1 MKQFLY
7 FLCTLFFLQNVT
19 AQNIGIGTTTPNAN
33 AILDISSPS
42 KGILIPRMDS
52 VKRKNIPA
60 TNGLMVYDTTT
71 KCFWYNDGTGWANM
85 PPKGNNAGDILYWN
99 GAAWK
104 VLPAGANGQYL
115 SLSGAGIPA
124 WATVNTGGGG
134 GSNISTQ
141 SVSNIAPAT
150 AQSGGS
156 ITTDGG
162 AAITARGVVWG
173 TSPNPTIALSTKTN
187 DGTGIGNFVSSVTGL
202 TPVTT
207 YYIRAYYTNAN
218 GTTYGNEVTFA
229 TVSNFSTG
237 QTYGGGKIFYVDN
250 TGQHGLIVSTEDLS
264 IDREWSNTQSIM
276 TNATGLAIGTGQTNT
291 NTIINAQGAG
301 LYAATLCRDFYSG
314 GGFTDWYLPSVLE
327 LNQLFL
333 VKNNLGLTFNQGFY
347 WSSSEFNEYFAW
359 VINFGDSQPNQ
370 STQDKYFGYTVR
382 AIRKF

>member
-1 MKQFLY
+1 MKKFLY
-7 FLCTLFFLQNVT
+7 FLCTLFFLQNTT

-52 VKRKNIPA
+52 VKRKAIPA

-85 PPKGNNAGDILYWN
+85 PPKGNNSGDILYWN

-104 VLPAGANGQYL
+104 VLPAGQGGQYL
-115 SLSGAGIPA
+115 SLTPGTLTPVWTNVAVSS
-124 WATVNTGGGG
+124 TDNVSTK
-134 GSNISTQ
+134 NI
-141 SVSNIAPAT
+141 SNIAPTSAV
-150 AQSGGS
+150 AGGNIVS
-156 ITTDGG
+156 DAG
-162 AAITARGVVWG
+162 AAITARGIVWG
-173 TSPNPTIALSTKTN
+173 TSPNPTTALSTKTN
-187 DGTGIGNFVSSVTGL
+187 DGSGIGSFTSNL
-202 TPVTT
+202 TNLLPATT
-207 YYIRAYYTNAN
+207 YYVRAYATNNN
-218 GTTYGNEVTFA
+218 GTTYGNQVTFA
-229 TVSNFSTG
+229 TISSFTTG
-237 QTYGGGKIFYVDN
+237 QQFGGGVVFYVDN
-250 TGQHGLIVSTEDLS
+250 TGQHGLIVSAEDLS
-264 IDREWSNTQSIM
+264 IDREWSNTQSIV
-276 TNATGLAIGTGQTNT
+276 TNATGLAIGTGQANT

-314 GGFTDWYLPSVLE
+314 GGFTDWYLPSILE

-333 VKNNLGLTFNQGFY
+333 VKNNLGLTFSQGFY

-370 STQDKYFGYTVR
+370 STQDKYFGYPVR